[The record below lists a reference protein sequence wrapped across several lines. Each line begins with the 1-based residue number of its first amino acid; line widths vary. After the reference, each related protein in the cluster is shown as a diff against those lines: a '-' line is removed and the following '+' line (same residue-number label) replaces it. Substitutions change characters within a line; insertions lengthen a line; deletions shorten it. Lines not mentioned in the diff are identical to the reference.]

1 MSDSSSES
9 EREVEDNKNVESDG
23 EEESPATFASLG
35 LEEVLCDAAASMGW
49 KAPSK
54 IQREAIPVALDGHD
68 VIGLAETGSGKTG
81 AFALPMLHDL
91 IKNPS
96 RLFGLVLTPTRELA
110 YQIAEQI
117 DKLGDELKVKTV
129 TLVGELLTTLY
140 TGLPTFSRTLV
151 VLT

>member
-1 MSDSSSES
+1 MKSCNP
-9 EREVEDNKNVESDG
+9 RTLNKLY
-23 EEESPATFASLG
+23 THL
-35 LEEVLCDAAASMGW
+35 

-96 RLFGLVLTPTRELA
+96 RLFGLVMTPTRELA

-117 DKLGDELKVKTV
+117 DKLGAELKVKTV
-129 TLVGELLTTLY
+129 TLVGEWTSTVRFLHRLIIY
-140 TGLPTFSRTLV
+140 YVDKVEIQEHF
-151 VLT
+151 

>member
-9 EREVEDNKNVESDG
+9 EREIDEHKNDDSDS
-23 EEESPATFASLG
+23 EEAPATFASLG

-49 KAPSK
+49 KTPSK

-129 TLVGELLTTLY
+129 TLVGEL
-140 TGLPTFSRTLV
+140 V
-151 VLT
+151 